1 MLLQRHSFA
10 FLLNWALFS
19 AAMLFRRSLST
30 ASASK
35 YTSLL
40 KELYKVN
47 LSNPVKMGLQNAEQ
61 LNTLLGDPV
70 RGVPII
76 HVAGTNGKGSV
87 SLKTAECLTRMGLRT
102 GLFVSPH
109 ISSFRERIQV
119 DGEMLSE
126 EDVTTLLPP
135 LLQLCDTHGIPAT
148 FFELTTLLA
157 FLRFQRAKCDAIVLE
172 VGLGGR
178 LDSTNIVTPA
188 LSIITSIQLD
198 HTKILGDTIDK
209 IALEKAGIMKPGVDV
224 LVGPGCP
231 LELLQARALEVGAPF
246 HTLDSVG
253 ARRTYRALKTDP
265 HTGRAV
271 PEDIDDL
278 NADIARAG
286 LALLAA
292 RGGAKF
298 APLGKASNAAALEAA
313 LATRP
318 PCRYQ
323 LFPARIAS
331 PSLPVD
337 VVLDIAHNEDAM
349 LALVRKVKAQYAGPV
364 RVVLGMSADKEVDK
378 CVLALFGLFRDEAGM
393 TQADASSRFYCAAA
407 RHPRALGATE
417 LRGLVDNT
425 ARQLGVSV
433 GEAGSDDDNDKDV
446 AEAVRQAVQ
455 AVEREQGR
463 GRAQG
468 GLVVVCGTAFIMS
481 AAREALGVVEPR
493 DGDVLADSLR
503 DAQESFGPTSAG
515 GVSKF
520 PELA

>member
-1 MLLQRHSFA
+1 MVTAKVVLAFYLSF
-10 FLLNWALFS
+10 
-19 AAMLFRRSLST
+19 AMLFRRSLST

-61 LNTLLGDPV
+61 LNALLGDPV
-70 RGVPII
+70 RGIPIV

-87 SLKTAECLTRMGLRT
+87 SLKTAESLTRIGLRT

-126 EDVTTLLPP
+126 EDVTTLLPQ
-135 LLQLCDTHGIPAT
+135 LLQLCDAHSIPAT

-178 LDSTNIVTPA
+178 LDSTNIVTPV
-188 LSIITSIQLD
+188 LSVITSIQLD

-231 LELLQARALEVGAPF
+231 LALLQAQAAKVGARY
-246 HTLDSVG
+246 HTLDSIK
-253 ARRTYRALKTDP
+253 ARRTYRTLKTDP

-286 LALLAA
+286 LALLSA
-292 RGGAKF
+292 RGGVF
-298 APLGKASNAAALEAA
+298 APLGDASNAAALETA

-323 LFPARIAS
+323 LFPASS
-331 PSLPVD
+331 PSRPVD

-349 LALVRKVKAQYAGPV
+349 LALVRKVKAQCAGPV

-378 CVLALFGLFRDEAGM
+378 CILALFGLFSNEIGVV
-393 TQADASSRFYCAAA
+393 QADASSRFYCAAA
-407 RHPRALGATE
+407 RHPRALGAAE
-417 LRGLVDNT
+417 LRGLVDT
-425 ARQLGVSV
+425 AAMQLLG
-433 GEAGSDDDNDKDV
+433 GRRGAAGSDAQDPVRAAAPAPLDV

-455 AVEREQGR
+455 AVAREQE
-463 GRAQG
+463 QG
-468 GLVVVCGTAFIMS
+468 GQARRGLVVVCGTAFIMS

-493 DGDVLADSLR
+493 DGDVLAESLR
-503 DAQESFGPTSAG
+503 DAQESFAPAHSP
-515 GVSKF
+515 K
-520 PELA
+520 